1 MLEITCHKVTDLK
14 SSNTRG
20 RNNRAVMAMVLPLL
34 SLLTNYIFKNLN
46 QNDSWFAILHYVK
59 PTYVLVAAAWQ
70 TWFLA
75 LFNHPES

>member
-1 MLEITCHKVTDLK
+1 
-14 SSNTRG
+14 
-20 RNNRAVMAMVLPLL
+20 MAMGLPLL

-46 QNDSWFAILHYVK
+46 QNNSWFAILHYVK
-59 PTYVLVAAAWQ
+59 PTYVLVVAAAWQ